1 MTVQPSTDA
10 TPTSG
15 ETTES
20 PLATRVVYDVP
31 SVAEVL
37 ANLANLAADDDSY
50 IDTLATVECAPFTAS
65 IERHVYIDEGR
76 PEIHVDIVIDGID
89 DAGIARFLLV
99 SADDLPAWLALNA
112 AIMCL
117 LAASNAIVSVRDTSA
132 YVLPPS

>member
-10 TPTSG
+10 IPTSG

-20 PLATRVVYDVP
+20 PLATTAVYDVP

-37 ANLANLAADDDSY
+37 ANLAAGDDSH
-50 IDTLATVECAPFTAS
+50 ITTLATVECSPFTAS
-65 IERHVYIDEGR
+65 IERRVYIDEGR

-99 SADDLPAWLALNA
+99 SADDLPAWMALNA

-117 LAASNAIVSVRDTSA
+117 LAASNAIVSVGTSA
-132 YVLPPS
+132 